1 MKYLLLVLLLLT
13 GCVTS
18 PEEAQPQPNPF
29 DLWQQGNSCVHMYYQ
44 RQEYTL
50 ADSGSTCPDGTLAEP
65 VGHTR
70 KLVAD
75 NCGESLQL
83 VNYHVI
89 YGCVGSHRSKPD
101 TITEEAI

>member
-18 PEEAQPQPNPF
+18 PEEAQPNPI
-29 DLWQQGNSCVHMYYQ
+29 DVWQQGNSCVHMYYQ

-50 ADSGSTCPDGTLAEP
+50 ADSGSTCPDGTSPEP

-89 YGCVGSHRSKPD
+89 YGCVGGHRSKPD

>member
-18 PEEAQPQPNPF
+18 KEEEQAQPNPF
-29 DLWQQGNSCVHMYYQ
+29 DLWQQGNSCVHMYY
-44 RQEYTL
+44 RKQEYTL

-89 YGCVGSHRSKPD
+89 YGCVGGHRSKPD
-101 TITEEAI
+101 TIKL